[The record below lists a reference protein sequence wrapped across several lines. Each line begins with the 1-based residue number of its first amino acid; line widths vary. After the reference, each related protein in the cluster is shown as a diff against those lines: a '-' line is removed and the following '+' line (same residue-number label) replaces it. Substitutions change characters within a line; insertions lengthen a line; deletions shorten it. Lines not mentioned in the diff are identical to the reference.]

1 MISKSSIFCCAVID
15 PGSGDIGIGGGD
27 GGCGGDG
34 DDDQLEVFNLWCQTK
49 LLESNV
55 IDSVCYL

>member
-1 MISKSSIFCCAVID
+1 MNSQQFSHLSERSGMISKSSIFCCAVID

-34 DDDQLEVFNLWCQTK
+34 DDDQLEVFNL
-49 LLESNV
+49 
-55 IDSVCYL
+55 